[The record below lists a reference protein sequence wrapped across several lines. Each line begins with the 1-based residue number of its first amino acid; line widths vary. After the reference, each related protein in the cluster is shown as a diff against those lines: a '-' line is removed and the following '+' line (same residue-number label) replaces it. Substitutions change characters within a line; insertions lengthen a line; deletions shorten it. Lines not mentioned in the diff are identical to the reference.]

1 MTPFILE
8 TTQKPREK
16 MKQRTM
22 MAKITYQ
29 LDPIEHSTNV
39 NANCTI
45 KKAIVSILGD
55 DACSLIKIFP
65 IPTIEQ

>member
-29 LDPIEHSTNV
+29 LDPIAKH
-39 NANCTI
+39 
-45 KKAIVSILGD
+45 
-55 DACSLIKIFP
+55 P
-65 IPTIEQ
+65 